1 MKTMSGSFLPPVV
14 CSRTDVLCTFVV
26 FACIEWCPTR
36 IDYMSRMA
44 VSYRRQE
51 MLTLNI
57 MGDWVHSR
65 FVVGSVLLIVFVFYV
80 VFLFCL
86 FSLCVLCTQ
95 CCQFL
100 WIVHFDCS
108 FGFL

>member
-14 CSRTDVLCTFVV
+14 CSRTHVRWLCLLAQSGV
-26 FACIEWCPTR
+26 
-36 IDYMSRMA
+36 DYMSNMV

-51 MLTLNI
+51 MLALNI
-57 MGDWVHSR
+57 MGDCVHPR
-65 FVVGSVLLIVFVFYV
+65 FVVGYVLLIVYVFYV

-86 FSLCVLCTQ
+86 FSLCALCTQ

-100 WIVHFDCS
+100 WIVHF
-108 FGFL
+108 

>member
-1 MKTMSGSFLPPVV
+1 MYV
-14 CSRTDVLCTFVV
+14 CCVCRTDVLCMFVV

-36 IDYMSRMA
+36 IYYMSRMA

-57 MGDWVHSR
+57 MGDCVHPR
-65 FVVGSVLLIVFVFYV
+65 FVLGSVLLIVFVFYV

-86 FSLCVLCTQ
+86 FSLCACVRNVASSSGLS
-95 CCQFL
+95 
-100 WIVHFDCS
+100 IFDCS

>member
-1 MKTMSGSFLPPVV
+1 
-14 CSRTDVLCTFVV
+14 
-26 FACIEWCPTR
+26 
-36 IDYMSRMA
+36 MSRMA

-51 MLTLNI
+51 MLALNI
-57 MGDWVHSR
+57 MDDCVLPR

-86 FSLCVLCTQ
+86 FSLCAPCVPNVARSSGLS
-95 CCQFL
+95 
-100 WIVHFDCS
+100 IFDCH